1 MNIIMARNISKL
13 DFISNYITDQ
23 SLGFCEH
30 IDVFLGFPKK
40 HFFMKNFFNKNTYLQ
55 KVNLA

>member
-1 MNIIMARNISKL
+1 MARNISKL

-55 KVNLA
+55 KVN